1 VSAGIIPAKS
11 NAEDEPGTEV
21 ELGVGSGSS
30 GGEGGVGAGVEA
42 GGTSTPG
49 RRDSGQIRMRQVVD
63 MDMSCQRSGSP
74 IPMVR
79 GSLRGGVEGGNGSD
93 NGLSR

>member
-1 VSAGIIPAKS
+1 VSAGVTSAKS
-11 NAEDEPGTEV
+11 NAEDELGIEV
-21 ELGVGSGSS
+21 ELSVGSGSS
-30 GGEGGVGAGVEA
+30 GGERGAGVGVEA

-49 RRDSGQIRMRQVVD
+49 RRDSGQIRMWQVVD
-63 MDMSCQRSGSP
+63 IDMSCQWSGSP

-79 GSLRGGVEGGNGSD
+79 GSLRGGVEGGNGSG